1 MAHSAVVTR
10 DYLINRRQGVAPRP
24 MPPALL
30 EFESPTAALI
40 EAPVKP
46 AARSILWTIV
56 SAVIASMAV
65 AALFPI
71 DMVVTGSGR
80 VVSLQATNVVQP
92 LETAIVRAINV
103 REGQT
108 VRAGEVLARLDPTFS
123 GADVERAAGA
133 GEKLSGRGRPAHGG
147 SLRGAVPAD
156 ER

>member
-1 MAHSAVVTR
+1 
-10 DYLINRRQGVAPRP
+10 

-30 EFESPTAALI
+30 EFESPTAALL

-46 AARSILWTIV
+46 AARSVLWSVV
-56 SAVIASMAV
+56 SAVIASTAI
-65 AALFPI
+65 AALFPM

-108 VRAGEVLARLDPTFS
+108 VRAGEVLASLDPTFS
-123 GADVERAAGA
+123 GADVSALQANVKSFQAEVDR
-133 GEKLSGRGRPAHGG
+133 LDGG
-147 SLRGAVPAD
+147 SFRDAVPAD
-156 ER
+156 QH